1 MTLVTQAG
9 IVIGVAVVSVA
20 LLWAARRSPWNER
33 FAGEVGEHDKAFD
46 FLGTAFAVLL
56 AFVVFEAY
64 DSYNDA
70 KSGAEAEAEA
80 VLELSRTVEAFEP
93 EGHARLEGL
102 LVCYG
107 RAVIHHGWP
116 AMQAT
121 AQGSPS

>member
-33 FAGEVGEHDKAFD
+33 FAGEVGDHGKAFD

-56 AFVVFEAY
+56 AFVIFEAY

-80 VLELSRTVEAFEP
+80 VLEPSRTVEAFGRSTRALRACCLLRP
-93 EGHARLEGL
+93 RSDPSRL
-102 LVCYG
+102 
-107 RAVIHHGWP
+107 A
-116 AMQAT
+116 
-121 AQGSPS
+121 